1 MVRRRRGGG
10 GPGGGGRGRARGAC
24 MFMWHVHAYACACMG
39 CRSAELRGGG
49 RCTNEW
55 GWEQTGRRAAE
66 LVGPCCHLDGNID
79 TLVCRSSID
88 LSEGRGGDGLLGDR
102 REEGLARRVA
112 RARADSRRDR
122 PAVAERLL
130 DHSPR
135 QAVGIRHV
143 GRLKS
148 LEASGRLVAHQV
160 RSLRERLAHLDTH
173 RPE

>member
-1 MVRRRRGGG
+1 
-10 GPGGGGRGRARGAC
+10 
-24 MFMWHVHAYACACMG
+24 
-39 CRSAELRGGG
+39 
-49 RCTNEW
+49 
-55 GWEQTGRRAAE
+55 
-66 LVGPCCHLDGNID
+66 
-79 TLVCRSSID
+79 
-88 LSEGRGGDGLLGDR
+88 
-102 REEGLARRVA
+102 
-112 RARADSRRDR
+112 
-122 PAVAERLL
+122 VAERLL